1 MFNRIRSEPLQKVP
15 TKDPSITCH
24 VLGTEPL
31 GYDQMNIRQTGL
43 AVSSSEKLSPSPD
56 SIPLLDLH
64 IAYANF
70 HALNWNLSD
79 TGRMIMDG
87 AGENWL
93 RPDHLSYDLT
103 LPTFHNTS
111 RESSAFVNH
120 IKPMT
125 ESRYEEW
132 EQSMGS
138 YVFPG
143 NPTGDHRNLLDFDP
157 IDESTYIDSSE
168 IMQEEVPKYFH
179 HQPCISTEKSG
190 LVSAPP
196 LARRAQ
202 AQASAQNTLND
213 QLNDAPYSYLIWQ
226 ALLAAPGNQLSLRDI
241 YAWIQH
247 NTDKPSRTVGN
258 GWQNSIRYNL
268 SMNTVSTSISQ
279 YGQTKLPDTKFML
292 IVSPIGIRDGSDRE
306 L

>member
-1 MFNRIRSEPLQKVP
+1 
-15 TKDPSITCH
+15 
-24 VLGTEPL
+24 
-31 GYDQMNIRQTGL
+31 
-43 AVSSSEKLSPSPD
+43 
-56 SIPLLDLH
+56 
-64 IAYANF
+64 
-70 HALNWNLSD
+70 
-79 TGRMIMDG
+79 
-87 AGENWL
+87 
-93 RPDHLSYDLT
+93 
-103 LPTFHNTS
+103 
-111 RESSAFVNH
+111 
-120 IKPMT
+120 
-125 ESRYEEW
+125 
-132 EQSMGS
+132 
-138 YVFPG
+138 
-143 NPTGDHRNLLDFDP
+143 
-157 IDESTYIDSSE
+157 
-168 IMQEEVPKYFH
+168 MQEEVPKYFH